1 MDFLQQLQN
10 NINDEM
16 YNSDSEENLI
26 NKMLIENNSDDETIN
41 ETINEVDF
49 HGGAAPEENLINKMV
64 IENNSDEESEEETA
78 PPVQQNIFEN
88 YNESKNI
95 ILKKKKEQ
103 KVQFTKNELNDFADI
118 ILNKF
123 QQNLKIKKEKK
134 KQMAIDL
141 ENEKKINVQLK
152 LSENRNKKRN
162 RRSFFDI
169 G

>member
-10 NINDEM
+10 NIDDEM

-26 NKMLIENNSDDETIN
+26 NKMLIENNSDN
-41 ETINEVDF
+41 ETIN
-49 HGGAAPEENLINKMV
+49 EENLINKMV
-64 IENNSDEESEEETA
+64 IENNSESEEEEETELA
-78 PPVQQNIFEN
+78 PVQQNIFEN
-88 YNESKNI
+88 YNESKNL

-134 KQMAIDL
+134 KQIALDL